1 DLMLCDSEGQVCIR
15 LRGVTSRVPE
25 SREGVLLVQPEWQ
38 ELPKRSLPA
47 EAVGVEPAVLLC
59 DWAPQ
64 DFADAEVSWERMTL
78 TGSLEARYGQAVQAI
93 LHHVQQQLTKHQRGR
108 MALQIVVAG
117 SEEGRR
123 FAGVSG
129 LLRTVRLEYPGSL
142 AQLVEV
148 QPETSAAMLTEQ
160 LYQCALHAEET
171 HLRWEA
177 GELKRTGW
185 QALNVDMDENWIR
198 NVHAETEMKPKT
210 GVPRLSPWRD
220 EGVYVITGGA
230 GGLGRI
236 WAREIAARTEGS
248 TLILTGRS
256 PAMPETV
263 QREMAQLPARV
274 LYETVDVTNREAVNA
289 LFRRLRQQYGRVNG
303 VLHCAGE
310 IRDSLIRYKTEPD
323 WQAVLAPKVNGT
335 RNLEEAIGTEALD
348 VLLLFSSGAAVTG
361 NAGQGDYAAAN
372 GYMDAYAV
380 SRNARMKRGECQ
392 GRTLSINWPLWE
404 EGGMQLEEE
413 GKARLWKQHGLR
425 PLGTASGVK
434 ALYQAWAS
442 GSSQVAVAEGNLLV
456 LRRSLLEPGDSGSSE
471 PIEPVKA
478 DKLEPVS
485 EWVSTKLGAPLA
497 GGMTRQEAIAV
508 LTLEVAA
515 LLNVGEQDVDP
526 DMDWSEYGLDPVQW
540 SELSRRLLAR
550 HGWDISAETL
560 LEHLNMSQTVQQV
573 TGQIHPMGKERM
585 DLHKKEENLGLIQ
598 KNDADLRVKTV
609 QFLQERLA
617 RVIGLPKSRID
628 VDTAMDRYGIDS
640 LLIMQMTTNLEEQF
654 GLLPKT
660 LFFEYQT
667 LRALSEYFLEH
678 HHEQLRL
685 IVGGGRSEESVSISP
700 TSVAVQKP
708 EIEDIKSKGILSQKR
723 TLKNQQATNPESK
736 NVGSLKSLNPIES
749 SNRVQED
756 EEKQDIAIIGV
767 AGRYPGARNIHEFWE
782 NLRSGTDS
790 ITEIPSERWDQE
802 KVYDSAPGTPG
813 KTYGRWGGFL
823 DGVDEFDPLFFQI
836 SPREAEM
843 MDPQERLFMQCVYE
857 TIEDA
862 GYTRERLAAD
872 IVGVY
877 VGVMYEEYQLY
888 GAESSIALS
897 GNPASIANRVSYFC
911 NFRGPSLA

>member
-1 DLMLCDSEGQVCIR
+1 
-15 LRGVTSRVPE
+15 
-25 SREGVLLVQPEWQ
+25 
-38 ELPKRSLPA
+38 
-47 EAVGVEPAVLLC
+47 
-59 DWAPQ
+59 
-64 DFADAEVSWERMTL
+64 
-78 TGSLEARYGQAVQAI
+78 
-93 LHHVQQQLTKHQRGR
+93 
-108 MALQIVVAG
+108 
-117 SEEGRR
+117 
-123 FAGVSG
+123 
-129 LLRTVRLEYPGSL
+129 
-142 AQLVEV
+142 
-148 QPETSAAMLTEQ
+148 
-160 LYQCALHAEET
+160 
-171 HLRWEA
+171 
-177 GELKRTGW
+177 
-185 QALNVDMDENWIR
+185 
-198 NVHAETEMKPKT
+198 
-210 GVPRLSPWRD
+210 
-220 EGVYVITGGA
+220 
-230 GGLGRI
+230 
-236 WAREIAARTEGS
+236 
-248 TLILTGRS
+248 
-256 PAMPETV
+256 MPEEV

-274 LYETVDVTNREAVNA
+274 LYEAVDVTDREAVHG
-289 LFRRLRQQYGRVNG
+289 LFGRIRQQYGRVNG

-310 IRDSLIRYKTEPD
+310 IRDSLIRYKTESE
-323 WQAVLAPKVNGT
+323 WQAVLAPKVNGI

-380 SRNARMKRGECQ
+380 NRNARMKRGECQ

-413 GKARLWKQHGLR
+413 GKQRLWKQHGLR

-442 GSSQVAVAEGNLLV
+442 GGSQVLVAEGKLSV
-456 LRRSLLEPGDSGSSE
+456 LRRSLLEPVDSGLTES
-471 PIEPVKA
+471 IEPANTDAEPDA
-478 DKLEPVS
+478 DRQAPSPESLS
-485 EWVSTKLGAPLA
+485 IKLGVPLA
-497 GGMTRQEAIAV
+497 GGMTQQEAVSV

-540 SELSRRLLAR
+540 SELSRRLLTR

-573 TGQIHPMGKERM
+573 TGQIHLMGKERM
-585 DLHKKEENLGLIQ
+585 DLHKKEENLGLVH

-678 HHEQLRL
+678 HHEPLRL
-685 IVGGGRSEESVSISP
+685 ILGEELPEESDGISRA
-700 TSVAVQKP
+700 SVAVQNP
-708 EIEDIKSKGILSQKR
+708 GIEDVKSKGILRQKR

-736 NVGSLKSLNPIES
+736 NVDSLKSLNPIES

-813 KTYGRWGGFL
+813 KTYGR
-823 DGVDEFDPLFFQI
+823 
-836 SPREAEM
+836 
-843 MDPQERLFMQCVYE
+843 
-857 TIEDA
+857 
-862 GYTRERLAAD
+862 
-872 IVGVY
+872 
-877 VGVMYEEYQLY
+877 
-888 GAESSIALS
+888 
-897 GNPASIANRVSYFC
+897 
-911 NFRGPSLA
+911 